1 MDMLNLCPAFDR
13 FEPMF
18 FDPKR
23 HRQSLALL
31 ASTSL
36 IAKRA
41 KLAFAFA
48 DRSCRLPAPT
58 GRDYLLRALAA
69 RLAGRDEEARVDID
83 RAFEIDPAD
92 EMVFACALSWGRAR
106 SKRPPR

>member
-1 MDMLNLCPAFDR
+1 MLTDCPALDR

-18 FDPKR
+18 FDPDR
-23 HRQSLALL
+23 HRQSLVLL

-36 IAKRA
+36 VAGRA

-69 RLAGRDEEARVDID
+69 RLAGREEEARLDID
-83 RAFEIDPAD
+83 R
-92 EMVFACALSWGRAR
+92 LRN
-106 SKRPPR
+106 